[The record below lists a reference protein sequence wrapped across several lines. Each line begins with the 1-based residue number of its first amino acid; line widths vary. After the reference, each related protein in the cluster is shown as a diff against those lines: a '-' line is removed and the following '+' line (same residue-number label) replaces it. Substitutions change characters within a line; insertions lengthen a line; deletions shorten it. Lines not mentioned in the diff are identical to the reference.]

1 MVVVSIKSEKELLMI
16 ETDHFKEVMRIRLS
30 QTMNGQP
37 LYWAAAYLI
46 DGLLIDTGPRHTAE
60 ELVEFLEGQHVKL
73 AVNTHYHEDHIDANR
88 LIQQRLGL
96 DIYAHPESIPYI
108 ERIPELH
115 PYREFIWGVPE
126 PSNVLPVPR
135 RIRTNRFVFDVVE
148 TPGHSE
154 GHVALVEREM
164 GWCFS
169 GDLFVSEKPK
179 VTHLGSSIRNTVRS
193 TQRLV
198 EIDTD
203 KLILFTSPGRIIRD
217 GRRALET
224 CVQYLRE
231 LSQRARILWEEGLT
245 VTAIRDTLLGG
256 ESPLAQMTGGELSSE
271 NLIRVILRDW
281 GAL

>member
-1 MVVVSIKSEKELLMI
+1 MI
-16 ETDHFKEVMRIRLS
+16 EVNCFGEVTQIKMSREVDGR
-30 QTMNGQP
+30 P
-37 LYWAAAYLI
+37 VYWTSAFLV
-46 DGLLIDTGPRHTAE
+46 DGLLIDTGPTLTAE
-60 ELVEFLEGQHVKL
+60 ELVEFLEGKKISQV
-73 AVNTHYHEDHIDANR
+73 VNTHYHEDHIGANR

-96 DIYAHPESIPYI
+96 EIYAHPESIPYI
-108 ERIPELH
+108 LRIPELP

-126 PSNVLPVPR
+126 PSNVLPVPQ

-179 VTHLGSSIRNTVRS
+179 VTHLGSNIRNTVRS
-193 TQRLV
+193 MQRLV

-217 GRRALET
+217 GHRALET